1 MGNARNEAKPGS
13 ALAVLAPEQAS
24 AVDLL
29 LAGRSHVEAG
39 DEVGQGR
46 ETIDGWHD
54 EPLFAAALNQRR
66 QRMWGEQEDRLR
78 SLLPRAM
85 AVVEAA
91 LDRGDERTALAVL
104 KLAGLGRVNFAE
116 VGPTTAE
123 GVEVQAQRRQ
133 LLDMYR

>member
-1 MGNARNEAKPGS
+1 MGTRRNGARPVS
-13 ALAVLAPEQAS
+13 ALAALAPDQAS

-29 LAGRSHVEAG
+29 LSGRSHAETGA
-39 DEVGQGR
+39 EVGQGR
-46 ETIDGWHD
+46 ETIDAWQD
-54 EPLFAAALNQRR
+54 EPVFVAALNQRR

-104 KLAGLGRVNFAE
+104 KLAGLGRANLAE
-116 VGPTTAE
+116 GGPTTPE
-123 GVEVQAQRRQ
+123 GVEARVQRRQ
-133 LLDMYR
+133 FLDTFG